1 MKEKY
6 VGVFL
11 CFVSFLIESS
21 RANFN
26 LTILHTND
34 VHARF
39 GQLNKYG
46 GRCPSDEATQ
56 GKCFGGVARQ
66 MTKIREIRQ
75 KNPNV
80 LFLNAGDYYQG
91 TLYYTIHKW
100 RIVADFMN
108 RLGHDAMALGNH
120 EFDDGI
126 EGLVP
131 FLENVSFPVLSCNI
145 NSTLVTSVHGKIKRS
160 KTVKI
165 SDQIIGLVGFITKDT
180 ANIGKVGDLLFTDEV
195 ECLQKEVNSL
205 QNQGINKII
214 ALGHAGFGKDKEI
227 AQKVAGVDV
236 VVGGHTNT
244 FLYSG
249 NPPSSEEAE
258 DTYPVVVENLS
269 GNKALVVQDYA
280 FGKYLGYL
288 EVGFDNKGRVMSWN
302 GNPILLDN
310 EVEEDPSILKALAPY
325 TKEVIEKGRKTVGH
339 TKVLL
344 RGDRKV
350 CRMKECNLGNFLAD
364 AAVHQYINAP
374 TGDKWSRV
382 AIGVWNS
389 GAIRASIDEIINQGK
404 VTMEDVL
411 SVSPYRNTIDI
422 VDLYGRDLI
431 TLLEHSV
438 SDYDVKAE
446 DPPGRFLQISGIRV
460 TYDVHRSPGTR
471 VVDLK
476 VKCTSCRIPRY
487 LPVNES
493 EIYSVVMPT
502 YLTKGGDGYAF
513 IPRKA
518 VKLYNTGDLDSDLL
532 VKYIQ
537 KTTPVTQGLEDRI
550 TFRSKGKDC
559 NATSRL
565 INSFFLST
573 LLLLFLKEM

>member
-1 MKEKY
+1 MKEKC
-6 VGVFL
+6 VGALL
-11 CFVSFLIESS
+11 CFVSFLIGSS
-21 RANFN
+21 RATFN

-39 GQLNKYG
+39 EQLNKYG
-46 GRCPSDEATQ
+46 GRCPSDKATE

-66 MTKIREIRQ
+66 MTKVQEIRQ

-126 EGLVP
+126 DGLVP

-145 NSTLVTSVHGKIKRS
+145 NSTLVTSLHGKIKRS

-165 SDQIIGLVGFITKDT
+165 SDQTIGLVGFTTKDT
-180 ANIGKVGDLLFTDEV
+180 ADIAKVGDLVFTDEV
-195 ECLQKEVNSL
+195 EC
-205 QNQGINKII
+205 
-214 ALGHAGFGKDKEI
+214 
-227 AQKVAGVDV
+227 
-236 VVGGHTNT
+236 
-244 FLYSG
+244 

-288 EVGFDNKGRVMSWN
+288 QVGFDNKGRVMSWN

-310 EVEEDPSILKALAPY
+310 EVEEDSSVLKALAPY

-350 CRMKECNLGNFLAD
+350 CRMMECNLGNFIAD

-374 TGDKWSRV
+374 SGDKWSRV
-382 AIGVWNS
+382 AIGIWNS
-389 GAIRASIDEIINQGK
+389 GGIRASIDEIINQGK

-411 SVSPYRNTIDI
+411 SVSPFRNTIDI
-422 VDLYGRDLI
+422 VDLYGRDLV

-438 SDYDVKAE
+438 SEYDEKAQ

-460 TYDVHRSPGTR
+460 TYDIHRSPGSR

-476 VKCTSCRIPRY
+476 AKCTSCRIPRY

-493 EIYSVVMPT
+493 GIYSVVMPT
-502 YLTKGGDGYAF
+502 YLAKGGDGFAF
-513 IPRKA
+513 IPHKA
-518 VKLYNTGDLDSDLL
+518 VKLHNTGDLDSDLI

-559 NATSRL
+559 NATSRI
-565 INSFFLST
+565 INSILLSS
-573 LLLLFLKEM
+573 LLLLFLKQM